1 MKRIKINLSVIIMT
15 AILSLVTILGVLI
28 ASNSTLSSVDT
39 YTTNVSISKK
49 GASWDEVKPIS
60 NLE

>member
-1 MKRIKINLSVIIMT
+1 MKKIKINLSVIIMT
-15 AILSLVTILGVLI
+15 AILSIVTILGVLI

-39 YTTNVSISKK
+39 HTNNVSISKK

-60 NLE
+60 NLQ